1 MLPQV
6 WGRAGK
12 SLATFGFDPS
22 LCFFSNSQPASVAPN
37 SPLSRFPAPSSPT
50 LAPSTRRQLPHH
62 PLLSFSVS
70 QWVFLSPCV
79 HVSVPQSLGFILWP
93 SHTLSLPHFP
103 FCLCLTFTLT
113 AFGENYKHVDP
124 TISTNL
130 KHAHNLNKLYQDII
144 TKFLKSRVKKEI
156 FKAA

>member
-37 SPLSRFPAPSSPT
+37 SPLSRFPVPSSPT

-113 AFGENYKHVDP
+113 ASGITLSIFAPPTMIMNLVARQCDDQTTSHSAHVGL
-124 TISTNL
+124 TN
-130 KHAHNLNKLYQDII
+130 
-144 TKFLKSRVKKEI
+144 
-156 FKAA
+156 